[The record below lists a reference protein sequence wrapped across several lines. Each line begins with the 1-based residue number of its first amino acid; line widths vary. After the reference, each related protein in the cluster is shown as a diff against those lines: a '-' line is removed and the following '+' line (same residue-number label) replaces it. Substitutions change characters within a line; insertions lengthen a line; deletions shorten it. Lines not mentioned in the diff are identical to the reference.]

1 MMPPA
6 AYYDLSAID
15 VAIAGVLILVNG
27 LISLALGLQ
36 LERRLLIASVRTVVQ
51 LLLIG
56 YVLEWIFG
64 QSRWDVIGVLII
76 VMTVVAG
83 VSAVRRVPW
92 RHPGIW
98 IDSITGVMA
107 SSWMVTV
114 VALTAV
120 IRPEVWRE
128 HPAQYAVPLLGMIL
142 GNTLNGIS
150 LGLDRLGDGLS
161 TRRREVE
168 MRLTLGATRWEAAR
182 PIVRDAIRTGMVP
195 IINSMMVVGLVSLP
209 GMMTG
214 QLLSGVSPL
223 AAVKYQI
230 AIMFLIAAG
239 TALGTVS
246 VCLLGFLRLFDT
258 AHRFRY
264 ERLRRSRT
272 SG

>member
-1 MMPPA
+1 MPPA

-15 VAIAGVLILVNG
+15 VAIAATLILING
-27 LISLALGLQ
+27 CISFALGLQ
-36 LERRLLIASVRTVVQ
+36 LERRLFIASVRTVVQ

-56 YVLEWIFG
+56 YVLELIFG
-64 QSRWDVIGVLII
+64 QSQWSIIGLLIAT
-76 VMTVVAG
+76 MTLIAG
-83 VSAVRRVPW
+83 YSAVRRVPW

-98 IDSITGVMA
+98 IDSIVGVMA
-107 SSWMVTV
+107 SSWLVTA

-120 IRPEVWRE
+120 IRPDVWSQ
-128 HPAQYAVPLLGMIL
+128 HPAQYAVPLLGMIM

-150 LGLDRLGDGLS
+150 LGLDRLSEGLS

-168 MRLTLGATRWEAAR
+168 MWLTLGASRWEAAR
-182 PIVRDAIRTGMVP
+182 PIVRHAVRTGMVP

-239 TALGTVS
+239 TAMGTVS

-264 ERLRRSRT
+264 ERLRRVDT
-272 SG
+272 